1 MENAAIAHE
10 LLCEARELAARGDNL
25 YRVRAYR
32 RAAAL
37 LFGLDR
43 PVSAILAAEGPRG
56 LRALPGV
63 GASLATTIGELAAR
77 VTSPVGAKAG

>member
-10 LLCEARELAARGDNL
+10 LLRLARELAAEGDNL

-32 RAAAL
+32 RAAAQ

-43 PVSAILAAEGPRG
+43 PLREIVAEYGTRG
-56 LRALPGV
+56 LTVLPGV
-63 GASLATTIGELAAR
+63 GPSLAKTIAELAAGGTR
-77 VTSPVGAKAG
+77 EPVGRAS